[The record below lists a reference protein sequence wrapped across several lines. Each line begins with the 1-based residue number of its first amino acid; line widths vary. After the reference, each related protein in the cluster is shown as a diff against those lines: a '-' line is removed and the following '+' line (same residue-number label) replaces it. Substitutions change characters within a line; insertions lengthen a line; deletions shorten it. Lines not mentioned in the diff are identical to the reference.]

1 MRALL
6 FSIAAVV
13 TLGACGGP
21 PAKITAPPPVAPPPP
36 AYEVVRSANLGVLAA
51 DDRHVY
57 WVDGG
62 IHRRAHGG
70 AAPAERLF
78 VSDGWIDRL
87 AVGSAD
93 VFFSDDGYRLR
104 AIPKSGGAPSE
115 LAALDEGLTGLV
127 ADGDGAWV
135 LTGSRLER
143 WSREP
148 DEKKLELPGAGT
160 TLAIDRARGEAF
172 VTVRDGDATLYRVDL
187 ASGKATA
194 LSSEWF
200 FADALAIGVSGSSI
214 VAAVR
219 DGLVMMPRAGGE
231 ASFAMPATAYAIAV
245 DDRGY
250 AISTGNALI
259 AQLRGEP
266 PRVLGTSNQSW
277 WSGSSPGVALGGGY
291 AYHIVYATDD
301 QGTGILRGEPRTGG
315 ASMLRVPDGVL
326 SALAADGERV
336 VGALDRGGESA
347 IVELGARR
355 PEPLVTLPDHVE
367 ELAADGGD
375 VAFLAAGIL
384 HRVENGAAVA
394 RSDAGM
400 IGIILHRG
408 KVYWMDGFLLRGI
421 TLAGTGEPFVVADAS
436 VGVAEELIVGQ
447 EYALSLAFD
456 DDHLY
461 HVQRVLGSTALIR
474 IDEQRRRE
482 TLWSAGTTDADVLD
496 TAVAVIGDAAYISD
510 SARVIRVP
518 AAGGASNTIYTT
530 PDDAYVQTIF
540 AVGDH
545 LLAQLRPQS
554 GFDQLVELPLDGG
567 APRLIWSSSLD
578 GGVLGMLA
586 AGDSAVFMHCA
597 ELGAVLRIPVD

>member
-21 PAKITAPPPVAPPPP
+21 PAQITAPPPVAPPPP

-127 ADGDGAWV
+127 ADGDGVWV

-143 WSREP
+143 WSREL

-250 AISTGNALI
+250 AVSTSNALI

-301 QGTGILRGEPRTGG
+301 QGTGILRGEPRTGRRFDAAPSSARCR
-315 ASMLRVPDGVL
+315 ASRSIRDATLKSSTVGDGTRIEEPSDMTNIKTFAISLGLFLIAAPGCKSDRDQERGDPMVPSTTTQPGTDETLGNTT
-326 SALAADGERV
+326 
-336 VGALDRGGESA
+336 RG
-347 IVELGARR
+347 
-355 PEPLVTLPDHVE
+355 TLPDTT
-367 ELAADGGD
+367 GT
-375 VAFLAAGIL
+375 
-384 HRVENGAAVA
+384 GA
-394 RSDAGM
+394 SDTTG
-400 IGIILHRG
+400 
-408 KVYWMDGFLLRGI
+408 
-421 TLAGTGEPFVVADAS
+421 TAGTGTTDTGQAPAGIGTGDGAGGDMTNDEMGDAGVGRRPGQRTGAGTGATGTRTTGTDTAGSDAS
-436 VGVAEELIVGQ
+436 VTGT
-447 EYALSLAFD
+447 D
-456 DDHLY
+456 T
-461 HVQRVLGSTALIR
+461 STDRNQDVPSGTAPGTE
-474 IDEQRRRE
+474 DP
-482 TLWSAGTTDADVLD
+482 AG
-496 TAVAVIGDAAYISD
+496 
-510 SARVIRVP
+510 ARP
-518 AAGGASNTIYTT
+518 
-530 PDDAYVQTIF
+530 
-540 AVGDH
+540 
-545 LLAQLRPQS
+545 
-554 GFDQLVELPLDGG
+554 
-567 APRLIWSSSLD
+567 
-578 GGVLGMLA
+578 
-586 AGDSAVFMHCA
+586 
-597 ELGAVLRIPVD
+597 